1 MNGKQEPY
9 KILIVNSGSGYGGS
23 TSYLFYFLSFIEPKR
38 FIPSVAFYFHNE
50 SGDIE
55 RIKNLGVPVFFI
67 HRRRE
72 RTLFPAEG
80 LSRASRSKFL
90 HIARA
95 ALKSVLTDFPAAVKL
110 RSLIEREKIDLVVLN
125 NDVHYHVPGV
135 FGAALAGVPCVC
147 RKAGGIGEGR
157 KYKRLLTPFVS
168 LFIAISKATEEDQR
182 MNNPRTR
189 RLETVFE
196 GVDPSLFDVHLRGSA
211 GFRAQFGIPPSGKV
225 IAGIARL
232 DAGKGHDVLIKA
244 ARRVVA
250 ECPEAFF
257 LIVGDG
263 QEGEALKEQVRVS
276 GLSDRVIFTG
286 WRTDI
291 PALLSITDVFVHCP
305 TTSIEGLGIANLEAM
320 AMGKP
325 TVVSANGG
333 LIDAVVDGVTGYIV
347 PPGDDAETARA
358 ITRLLTDDN
367 LARRLGSNARK
378 RVETHFDIRK
388 NVRETER
395 LLAETAA
402 RGRK

>member
-9 KILIVNSGSGYGGS
+9 KILIVNSGNGYGGS
-23 TSYLFYFLSFIEPKR
+23 VSYLFYFLSFIDPKR

-55 RIKNLGVPVFFI
+55 RIRNLGVPVFFI
-67 HRRRE
+67 HRREE
-72 RTLFPAEG
+72 RTLFPAGG
-80 LSRASRSKFL
+80 LPLASRSKSL
-90 HIARA
+90 RIARA
-95 ALKSVLTDFPAAVKL
+95 ALKSALTDFPAAVKM
-110 RSLIEREKIDLVVLN
+110 RNLIEREKIDLVVLN

-157 KYKRLLTPFVS
+157 KYKKLLTPFVS
-168 LFIAISKATEEDQR
+168 LFIAISKATEKDQR

-196 GVDPSLFDVHLRGSA
+196 GIDLNAFDAQLRGSTESKA
-211 GFRAQFGIPPSGKV
+211 EFGIPPSGKV
-225 IAGIARL
+225 ITSVSRL
-232 DAGKGHDVLIKA
+232 DAGKGHSELIKA

-263 QEGEALKEQVRVS
+263 QAGEALKEQVRES

-286 WRTDI
+286 WRTDV
-291 PALLSITDVFVHCP
+291 PAVLSITDVFVHCP

-320 AMGKP
+320 AMGRP

-347 PPGDDAETARA
+347 PPGNDAETARA
-358 ITRLLTDDN
+358 ITSLLMDEN

-395 LLAETAA
+395 LLAEMAA